1 MKITI
6 EKFETSKVLQLES
19 NVERI
24 GHSRIATVRVGCARS
39 LAMVWA
45 VLPTLLVATVTGG
58 GNELTGWS
66 EEFTTEIVGSGGYAL
81 PLCKSNILDSE
92 LKKLALILASTL
104 APTAQL
110 LCVWGCSRA
119 WAW

>member
-1 MKITI
+1 
-6 EKFETSKVLQLES
+6 
-19 NVERI
+19 
-24 GHSRIATVRVGCARS
+24 
-39 LAMVWA
+39 MVWA

-92 LKKLALILASTL
+92 IKNTCTL